1 MSDNNKYEEHINKHW
16 GSPVGEFIKN
26 LHYELLTGV
35 LSGNNNMVKILLLKS
50 FNRDYIDYIKPEQ
63 LTSPVMIGFDVKKRP
78 FIVLK
83 VKLADKI
90 FSQVFFQRYIDDA
103 ETWVSA
109 AVNNQPS
116 FITCSG
122 GISLQ
127 QGQLI
132 KSLIDGEK
140 VILEKDKLYR
150 HYSYFEGKEVTL
162 ASC

>member
-1 MSDNNKYEEHINKHW
+1 MSDIVEHIRKHW
-16 GSPVGEFIKN
+16 GLPVGDFMKN
-26 LHYELLTGV
+26 LHNKLLIGV
-35 LSGNNNMVKILLLKS
+35 LSGNNNLVKILQLES
-50 FNRDYIDYIKPEQ
+50 SNRDYIDYIKPEQ
-63 LTSPVMIGFDVKKRP
+63 LTSPVMIGFDVIKRP

-90 FSQVFFQRYIDDA
+90 FSQVFFQRYITNA
-103 ETWVSA
+103 ENWVSA

-150 HYSYFEGKEVTL
+150 HDSYFEGKEVTL
-162 ASC
+162 APC